1 MFPLSMRKKPAH
13 PRPAQSL
20 RIYAVYKFYAYSG
33 PVMKVGSSSSF
44 FDLRVVRSRSAKT
57 EAAIANGAETEA
69 SQAPFAE
76 HLKDWHEERSNGVSA
91 SNSKTKQAALD
102 KAAILKRR
110 LEMLKAMLL
119 FASPEVAKS
128 IARQLKGIAS
138 ELASL
143 GKNVGGNSS
152 ASATL
157 AVPGT
162 MSAASETTSATASAE
177 AGTDEAV
184 APTAADPARASSDAQ
199 QSDAASDDDV
209 AGEKAGNASAKS
221 GESTPKSD
229 DGALRKAIDEA
240 KHLLKQVI
248 LGVKAKLKEGEEEAR
263 RDLQTAENS
272 LAELDRALA
281 QEASAG
287 LYTAGGGLTAEL
299 GAAELSLSSAL
310 AGASVDVSA

>member
-1 MFPLSMRKKPAH
+1 
-13 PRPAQSL
+13 
-20 RIYAVYKFYAYSG
+20 
-33 PVMKVGSSSSF
+33 MKVGSSSSF
-44 FDLRVVRSRSAKT
+44 FDLRVVLSHSAKA

-69 SQAPFAE
+69 SPTPLAE
-76 HLKDWHEERSNGVSA
+76 HLNDWQEARSNGVSA

-119 FASPEVAKS
+119 FASPEEAKS

-162 MSAASETTSATASAE
+162 TSAASETTSATASAE
-177 AGTDEAV
+177 AATDEAA
-184 APTAADPARASSDAQ
+184 APTAADPASASSDAQ

-209 AGEKAGNASAKS
+209 AGKKTGDASAKS

-229 DGALRKAIDEA
+229 DNALRKAIDEA

-248 LGVKAKLKEGEEEAR
+248 LSVKAKLKEGEEEAR

-272 LAELDRALA
+272 LVELDRALA
-281 QEASAG
+281 QETSAG

-310 AGASVDVSA
+310 AGVGVDVSA